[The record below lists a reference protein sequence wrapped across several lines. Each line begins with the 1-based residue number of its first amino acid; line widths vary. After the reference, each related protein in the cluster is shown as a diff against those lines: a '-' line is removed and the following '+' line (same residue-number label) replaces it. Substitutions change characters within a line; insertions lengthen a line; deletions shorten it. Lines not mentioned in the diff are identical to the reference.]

1 MAGETEDS
9 GGESEET
16 KRLVTVQ
23 EIFRDNVSY
32 YQTETRTGGSIQQ
45 VQMGWAAVCSMA
57 LVKLFCSTNWVELS
71 SHVVC
76 KAYCIGLR
84 NVVILHHVN
93 FFKVCRLPKV
103 LGPSFTLWGNFE
115 KNFLKINPV
124 NFISDR
130 TVNYSAEG
138 RILIT

>member
-1 MAGETEDS
+1 
-9 GGESEET
+9 
-16 KRLVTVQ
+16 
-23 EIFRDNVSY
+23 
-32 YQTETRTGGSIQQ
+32 
-45 VQMGWAAVCSMA
+45 MGCAVVCSMA
-57 LVKLFCSTNWVELS
+57 QVKLFCSTNWVELS